1 MKELDVYQAVWK
13 KYLPVIAMKIKEAQ
27 RKNESVSFP
36 LYKPEFQVASKRK
49 KISFEFDLEMKDSRV
64 LNNSSIPPI
73 AKDLSEALRQN
84 LAMKQQIG
92 IGHFKFTM
100 NSDFIMSIAVE
111 SVEVE
116 VN

>member
-27 RKNESVSFP
+27 RKNEASSFN

-49 KISFEFDLEMKDSRV
+49 KISFDFELEIKDARV
-64 LNNSSIPPI
+64 LNNSTIPLV

-84 LAMKQQIG
+84 LVMKQLIST
-92 IGHFKFTM
+92 GHYKFTL
-100 NSDFIMSIAVE
+100 NSDFIFSI
-111 SVEVE
+111 EVSPQ
-116 VN
+116 VLSAN

>member
-13 KYLPVIAMKIKEAQ
+13 KYLPVIAMKIKESQ
-27 RKNESVSFP
+27 RKNESVSFS

-49 KISFEFDLEMKDSRV
+49 KISFEFDLEMRDSRV

-73 AKDLSEALRQN
+73 AKDLSETLRQN

-92 IGHFKFTM
+92 IGYFKFSM
-100 NSDFIMSIAVE
+100 NSDFILTIAVE
-111 SVEVE
+111 AQTVDAV
-116 VN
+116 